1 MKWIPSKPIR
11 HACVLQSLPL
21 IESLYVNGVWFGE
34 DWRIDASDNALNEEV
49 DNVQICDVL
58 VDRVGFKGVESALGA
73 LHIMV

>member
-1 MKWIPSKPIR
+1 
-11 HACVLQSLPL
+11 
-21 IESLYVNGVWFGE
+21 VNGVWFGE